1 MAIPGRL
8 FPSHPFIPVFCGFP
22 VHFILSAA
30 EPISR
35 ILHRFC
41 LAKLQKETGSLR
53 RGDGSFVL
61 FFLSETG
68 GRFFR
73 LALSPRRKTGDVSSV
88 LPSPPRNSEAEQPP
102 LSRSAAKQYNQ
113 SYRSSK
119 TRLLFFSLRG
129 SRPFS
134 TTLTSG
140 VKPMTLFTFA
150 AIRSARSRKST
161 EPLVS
166 T

>member
-8 FPSHPFIPVFCGFP
+8 FPSHPFIHAFRGFP
-22 VHFILSAA
+22 AHFILSAA
-30 EPISR
+30 EPFSR

-41 LAKLQKETGSLR
+41 LAKLQKETGR
-53 RGDGSFVL
+53 QGT
-61 FFLSETG
+61 FLPSCETG

-73 LALSPRRKTGDVSSV
+73 LALSSRRKTRDVSSV